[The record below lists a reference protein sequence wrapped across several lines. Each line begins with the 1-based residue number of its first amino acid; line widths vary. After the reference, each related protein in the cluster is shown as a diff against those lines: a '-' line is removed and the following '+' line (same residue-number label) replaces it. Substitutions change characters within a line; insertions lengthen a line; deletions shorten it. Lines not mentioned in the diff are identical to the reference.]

1 MDLRTKSLNR
11 LMSRR
16 ATLQVRLDEL
26 ASGPAAYTIQGSVS
40 VTNPKVEELQRQ
52 IDLLDDRI
60 AALLDPPE
68 FGGIRRTFPAYRRN
82 CN

>member
-16 ATLQVRLDEL
+16 ATLQARLDEL

-60 AALLDPPE
+60 ASLLDPPE
-68 FGGIRRTFPAYRRN
+68 FVGIRRTFPAYRRN